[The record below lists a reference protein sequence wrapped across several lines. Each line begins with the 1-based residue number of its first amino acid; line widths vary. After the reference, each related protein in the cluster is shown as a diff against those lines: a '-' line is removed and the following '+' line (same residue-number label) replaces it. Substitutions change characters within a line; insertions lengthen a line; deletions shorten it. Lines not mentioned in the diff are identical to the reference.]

1 MSEWYPDDAA
11 LLALEEDA
19 RTGVEYIP
27 TGQSPYYLHF
37 RKLIQRLLLA
47 CGRANDLRVYQ
58 DGQLTVGVRPGRCL
72 IQQATVDFAGQTAL
86 AVSDDQTTRI
96 WIDNTGTIQTDDSS
110 FPSDRTTYLPLAEVV
125 ASSGQISQ
133 INDRRGEVLFG
144 VMSPGLIGLTATVDE
159 INQAL
164 DGISATVDPM
174 RLNLLTGGPGSNA
187 DLCHHHRQLTLSE
200 DAQVDFKVQNSNSG
214 SAANAAVCLALP
226 NVFQHNAVLKR
237 DLDTGWLAQEVN
249 GQAYALVGTVQVQRV
264 HEGELTD
271 SQTAAPIGA
280 VPMDGQ
286 VVDVIISAGQNIES
300 DTSADGLT
308 ATVKNNGTAICTT
321 DPTLTDAAGAGFR
334 CTDQG
339 DGTAAVL
346 KSDGAEQVVRG
357 DLLTVD
363 LTRSVSGNV
372 TQQFTDV
379 AVLVVIRADQPI

>member
-200 DAQVDFKVQNSNSG
+200 DAQVDLKVQNSNSG

>member
-1 MSEWYPDDAA
+1 
-11 LLALEEDA
+11 
-19 RTGVEYIP
+19 
-27 TGQSPYYLHF
+27 
-37 RKLIQRLLLA
+37 
-47 CGRANDLRVYQ
+47 
-58 DGQLTVGVRPGRCL
+58 
-72 IQQATVDFAGQTAL
+72 
-86 AVSDDQTTRI
+86 
-96 WIDNTGTIQTDDSS
+96 
-110 FPSDRTTYLPLAEVV
+110 
-125 ASSGQISQ
+125 
-133 INDRRGEVLFG
+133 
-144 VMSPGLIGLTATVDE
+144 
-159 INQAL
+159 
-164 DGISATVDPM
+164 
-174 RLNLLTGGPGSNA
+174 
-187 DLCHHHRQLTLSE
+187 
-200 DAQVDFKVQNSNSG
+200 
-214 SAANAAVCLALP
+214 
-226 NVFQHNAVLKR
+226 VLKR